1 MRTNLEKHIGSYVLC
16 RGWIGGW
23 EDMPDC
29 STRRLYIKQPTIKIA
44 NPELIF
50 EEQEKIST
58 EHHINLFVN
67 HSDLQ
72 DYESNFEIHTL
83 IDFAGFIEK
92 YTRANGTTDYGI
104 YPAKQSTLD
113 FRLGRLVKSIDETL
127 RNQFSEEDL
136 SYLSSALNQ
145 VRVLREELDASGVLL
160 PTFKQTK
167 EEFLWCLDALLLG
180 LTKSIRRTKGM
191 LSSREYR
198 RSQRT
203 KKTPLEEAG
212 DLKERQKASSLRKK
226 ELRNAFKDL

>member
-72 DYESNFEIHTL
+72 DYESNFEIHTP

-92 YTRANGTTDYGI
+92 YTRANGTIDYGI

-113 FRLGRLVKSIDETL
+113 FRLGRLVKSIDET
-127 RNQFSEEDL
+127 SD
-136 SYLSSALNQ
+136 
-145 VRVLREELDASGVLL
+145 
-160 PTFKQTK
+160 TF
-167 EEFLWCLDALLLG
+167 
-180 LTKSIRRTKGM
+180 
-191 LSSREYR
+191 
-198 RSQRT
+198 
-203 KKTPLEEAG
+203 P
-212 DLKERQKASSLRKK
+212 ASSVCLT
-226 ELRNAFKDL
+226 